1 MRHVLLIAVAALL
14 MGAAPARAATNA
26 CNFSVD
32 DYWTSI
38 DVALTG
44 TGTPQTDVLPG
55 DTVTLTGAT
64 AAAAL
69 PAYLAQVGYNTGI
82 LKAGENQIPV
92 KVWVA
97 LQATNTLERTQLV
110 GPVAIQARMTITT
123 GPGGA
128 FVSATP
134 ITYTPPALPATTWT
148 AAGGDLALSQAP
160 AGAITQRLPIGPDD
174 ALRTV
179 KGSAV
184 ILADLSPVRFSMD
197 CQPGRGNDTGT
208 GPIVAAPAPFD
219 TRPGP
224 LNQSCVDAGGSTHS
238 FASVTFTGPVLE
250 YAAGVPFTLRG
261 VRADGA
267 DRVTIRGTG
276 TVEGT
281 QTVAAAR
288 AAGAART
295 GAARRGAIGSASPL
309 GDVPDTVW
317 TPSGTGPIAFTQAPG
332 LGSVLIG
339 DRRCVNGI
347 VRPDGTVVDNPA
359 PPVFAT
365 ATIPPP
371 PPPPVVEPPPAVVPV
386 TPTPTATPSPKPKPA
401 TGRVS
406 VRSTRL
412 TLKRG
417 KVKLQLACSPAGPC
431 RGKLTLLG
439 RSRSYA
445 IAAGRRQT
453 YAIAVRSRARRVKV
467 TLTPADG
474 AKVTKS
480 LTLRRG

>member
-1 MRHVLLIAVAALL
+1 MRRTLLIAALALL
-14 MGAAPARAATNA
+14 WGAAPARATTNA

-44 TGTPQTDVLPG
+44 TATPQADVRPG
-55 DTVTLTGAT
+55 DTLTLTGAT

-69 PAYLAQVGYNTGI
+69 PAYLAQVGYNAGI

-92 KVWVA
+92 RVWVA

-110 GPVAIQARMTITT
+110 GPVAVQAQTTITT
-123 GPGGA
+123 ATSGE

-148 AAGGDLALSQAP
+148 AAGGDVVLSQAP
-160 AGAITQRLPIGPDD
+160 AGSIAQRLPIGPDD
-174 ALRTV
+174 ALRAV

-197 CQPGRGNDTGT
+197 CQPGSGNDTGT
-208 GPIVAAPAPFD
+208 GPVPGAPAPFD

-224 LNQSCVDAGGSTHS
+224 LNQSCVDSAGTRS
-238 FASVTFTGPVLE
+238 FAGVALSGPALA
-250 YAAGVPFTLRG
+250 YAAGTPFTLGG
-261 VRADGA
+261 VRAPGA
-267 DRVTIRGTG
+267 DSVTLRGLG

-281 QTVAAAR
+281 RTVA
-288 AAGAART
+288 G
-295 GAARRGAIGSASPL
+295 
-309 GDVPDTVW
+309 GDVPPTTW
-317 TPSGTGPIAFTQAPG
+317 TPSGTGPITFTQAPG
-332 LGSVLIG
+332 LGSVVIG

-359 PPVFAT
+359 PHVFAT

-371 PPPPVVEPPPAVVPV
+371 PPPPPVVDPPAPPAVIPV
-386 TPTPTATPSPKPKPA
+386 TPTPTPTATPTPKPV
-401 TGRVS
+401 GRVS

-412 TLKRG
+412 TLRRG
-417 KVKLQLACSPAGPC
+417 KVKLQLACSKAGPC
-431 RGKLTLLG
+431 TGKLTVLG

-445 IAAGRRQT
+445 VAAGARKT
-453 YAIAVRSRARRVKV
+453 YRLAVRSKARRVKV
-467 TLTPADG
+467 TLTPTSG
-474 AKVTKS
+474 PRVTKT
-480 LTLRRG
+480 LTLMRG